1 MAIPAPAKSTPEL
14 ADLQNRL
21 GQAAAK
27 VQIADETIAPLE
39 RSLQERGQVLNADT
53 ASAKLRMHSML
64 DKAKGEIAAG
74 DLSAARE
81 SLTIAEALA
90 AKVLKSVER

>member
-1 MAIPAPAKSTPEL
+1 
-14 ADLQNRL
+14 
-21 GQAAAK
+21 
-27 VQIADETIAPLE
+27 
-39 RSLQERGQVLNADT
+39 
-53 ASAKLRMHSML
+53 MHSML

-90 AKVLKSVER
+90 AKVLKSVGR